1 MKTYTCVS
9 FLLIRNNQVLLEKRS
24 LLKESDPGLIAIP
37 GGHMEEGETQA
48 QTLKREIDEELGVRA
63 LTRYFLCSLYHAAS
77 TELQLI
83 HYYVIGDWQGDIKA
97 FEADEVFWVN
107 FGDAQIDI
115 EADRIALS
123 EYVRIKDVLE
133 ERIST

>member
-1 MKTYTCVS
+1 MKTYPCVS

-83 HYYVIGDWQGDIKA
+83 HYYVIGDWLGDINA

-107 FGDAQIDI
+107 LGDAQIDI

>member
-1 MKTYTCVS
+1 MKTYPCVS

-107 FGDAQIDI
+107 LGDAQIDI